1 MSTTT
6 TIAGLEWQAEPAP
19 EPMGYQAALDYAA
32 GLGDG
37 WRLPTVSELVC
48 LWSYSTGTCPAFP
61 TASGWYWTGD
71 VYVGPDVD
79 PDAPS
84 AWLVLFRD
92 GSLDD
97 AGLTFPAAVRCV
109 RAVSP

>member
-1 MSTTT
+1 M
-6 TIAGLEWQAEPAP
+6 TINGLEWQDEPAP
-19 EPMGYQAALDYAA
+19 EQMGLEEAEAFAA

-37 WRLPTVSELVC
+37 WRLPTVQELVG
-48 LWSYSTGTCPAFP
+48 LWDYVSGSCPAFP
-61 TASGWYWTGD
+61 DASGWYWTGD
-71 VYVGPDVD
+71 RYAGPDAD

-97 AGLTFPAAVRCV
+97 AGLTFPAWV
-109 RAVSP
+109 RAVRPVTA